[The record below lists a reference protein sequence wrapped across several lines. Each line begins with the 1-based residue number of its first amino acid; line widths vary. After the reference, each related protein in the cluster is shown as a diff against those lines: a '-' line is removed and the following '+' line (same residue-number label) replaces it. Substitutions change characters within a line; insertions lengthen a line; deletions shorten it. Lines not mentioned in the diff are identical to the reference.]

1 MADDESEADRYQHH
15 DDSRLEFSG
24 VERCASFHDTGVV
37 LEFASR
43 IFCVNSAF
51 GLQIRS

>member
-1 MADDESEADRYQHH
+1 MADDEGEADRYQHH
-15 DDSRLEFSG
+15 DDSRLEFSR
-24 VERCASFHDTGVV
+24 VDVFHDTGVV